1 MDDQIKL
8 QRRDYAAGFAAYIK
22 LKLMQSRAFLLV
34 FASLLPVC
42 AVAASASDA
51 VAFAN
56 ARGEKAALA
65 QFFACDDSGNEAYA
79 RVSSGSRQWLAIAVR
94 LLPHA
99 DACYTTSLHDAIARA
114 IVPAT
119 SGVLALVDSSP
130 ELKASNICV
139 PFLSAEQPSSGHLAY
154 LLNAERALQRVSAQR
169 LQAAKRACLVEIASQ
184 RKSLRK

>member
-1 MDDQIKL
+1 M
-8 QRRDYAAGFAAYIK
+8 
-22 LKLMQSRAFLLV
+22 
-34 FASLLPVC
+34 
-42 AVAASASDA
+42 AASASDA

-56 ARGEKAALA
+56 ARGEKAALS

-79 RVSSGSRQWLAIAVR
+79 QVSAGSRQWLAIAVR

-139 PFLSAEQPSSGHLAY
+139 PFLSAEEPSSGHLAY

-184 RKSLRK
+184 RKSLKK